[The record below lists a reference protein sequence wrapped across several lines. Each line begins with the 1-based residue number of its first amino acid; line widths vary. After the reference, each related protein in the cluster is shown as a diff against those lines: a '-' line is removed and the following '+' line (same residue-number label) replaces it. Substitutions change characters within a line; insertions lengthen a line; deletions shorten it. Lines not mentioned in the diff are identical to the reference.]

1 MIKPWK
7 NAHHGRSFKSYI
19 GRLVARTLLSS
30 LTLRQQKYFMPD
42 STAEAIYFAFC
53 KQKSID
59 SAIVGFPSG
68 AKGFWI
74 GNSSAEDVI
83 VYIPGVFI

>member
-7 NAHHGRSFKSYI
+7 NAQYGRSYKSYI

-30 LTLRQQKYFMPD
+30 LTLHQQKYLIPD
-42 STAEAIYFAFC
+42 SAAEAIYFAFC
-53 KQKSID
+53 KQKSIG
-59 SAIVGFPSG
+59 SALVDFPSG

-83 VYIPGVFI
+83 VYIPGVFV